1 MRRAEAESKQICCI
15 SVHHKLFIAISN
27 IFVYFI
33 YRHGRK
39 TAVYEGRAKMKTF
52 KILKAMIALVL
63 VLTALASL
71 AACGGKNNN
80 VGAPAANPPE
90 TSTSGNAAGG
100 DSAPDSA
107 APLSGNEDIPV
118 GVLLGGDHSNREPF
132 KIAYLC
138 NMLTWA
144 WNKAI
149 SDALGEIGK
158 TLNYEYTAYACN
170 GDFDAFVNQIYT
182 YADQGYDALVL
193 GTDDQLAARALEAAK
208 ECEIPVVGESTAFM
222 DQNGICIYPSV
233 QQAQYGN
240 GAVTTK
246 WLLDN
251 YKNYWGDIDLSKE
264 SVGLIGLNFSAV
276 SGINERKPGVMD
288 TFAEQC
294 PGGTYFD
301 GDLVALGD
309 IGFSADGA
317 NQLSTQ
323 IFSQN
328 PGITKW
334 FVVAFV
340 DDWAVGATRAVEQL
354 GMEDKVLVACIQ
366 ADAFL
371 AEMNS
376 GYSGDVFVASC
387 AVSSTETAIDMA
399 NCLVA
404 ILEGRVTAETIWPE
418 WYDEGGS
425 YPRVQVSGNMITRDT
440 YQAYL
445 AEQAKLLP

>member
-1 MRRAEAESKQICCI
+1 MK
-15 SVHHKLFIAISN
+15 N
-27 IFVYFI
+27 
-33 YRHGRK
+33 RK
-39 TAVYEGRAKMKTF
+39 A
-52 KILKAMIALVL
+52 LKSAIALLL
-63 VLTALASL
+63 VIMSLATF
-71 AACGGKNNN
+71 AACGEKDG
-80 VGAPAANPPE
+80 GTAPATTPA
-90 TSTSGNAAGG
+90 SGDTSGDTQSGG
-100 DSAPDSA
+100 EADGGQTQNSA
-107 APLSGNEDIPV
+107 EDIPL
-118 GVLLGGDHSNREPF
+118 GKILGGDHSNREPY

-149 SDALGEIGK
+149 SDTLGELGK
-158 TLNYEYTAYACN
+158 TMNFEYTAYACN

-182 YADQGYDALVL
+182 FADQGYDAFIL

-208 ECEIPVVGESTAFM
+208 ESGVMFVAESTTFM
-222 DQNGICIYPSV
+222 DQNGICIWPSV

-240 GAVTTK
+240 GKIATT

-251 YKNYWGDIDLSKE
+251 YKNYWGDVDLSSEK
-264 SVGLIGLNFSAV
+264 VGLIGLNFSAV

-288 TFAEQC
+288 TFAELC
-294 PGGTYFD
+294 PNGTYFD

-309 IGFSADGA
+309 VGFSADGA

-328 PGITKW
+328 PDITKW

-376 GYSGDVFVASC
+376 GYSGNVFVASC
-387 AVSSTETAIDMA
+387 AVSSTETAINMA

-404 ILEGRVTAETIWPE
+404 VLEGKATPETIWPE
-418 WYDEGGS
+418 WYDDGGS
-425 YPRVQVSGNMITRDT
+425 YPRIQVKGDMITRDT
-440 YQAYL
+440 YKDYL
-445 AEQAKLLP
+445 AAQAELIP